1 MIKRTKKISKQEYNK
16 LEFYYKNTINK
27 KILLKD
33 FNKLKNFKYKL
44 INSNN
49 KKINKYKNR
58 YVIFEENYD
67 RNKDLYKITDYF
79 SEECRIKCIYET
91 EKNSLLNLFQK
102 IKIKFSKRNQKI
114 K

>member
-16 LEFYYKNTINK
+16 LEFPYYKNTINK

-102 IKIKFSKRNQKI
+102 
-114 K
+114 